1 MTNASDNSARPKRRW
16 VAPAVVLLCAAVAVC
31 VIVVSIAQRA
41 AGGDAI
47 LTAWKS
53 SQFRLFASVAGVSA
67 LLLATC
73 GGVLWRVGRRR
84 IERMGRPDA
93 ESGTA
98 ILEFAMVLPFAMMIS
113 LLMVQSSLLMGGYL
127 CVNYASYCAAR
138 SAIVYIPQE
147 MRDEP
152 RNQLLDYERHSESDK
167 LWRVHRAAV
176 WAVMSTGDGSYERES
191 DYTDVLTEGVEGIYA
206 AYGKSAP
213 NWAGSYI
220 GKKMA
225 YAEDN
230 TTIEVTPPMVEDT
243 YGEHED
249 ITVVVT
255 HNLYLSVPYANRVL
269 ALLDEENSIDLGD
282 GKYATRVTIPCT
294 LTNEGVQDFIQ
305 VEDFPN

>member
-1 MTNASDNSARPKRRW
+1 MMNASDNTTRPKRRW
-16 VAPAVVLLCAAVAVC
+16 VAPAVVFLCAAVVVGAIVLAV
-31 VIVVSIAQRA
+31 ARRA

-47 LTAWKS
+47 LTAWRS
-53 SQFRLFASVAGVSA
+53 GQFRLFASVAGVSV
-67 LLLATC
+67 LLLAAC

-84 IERMGRPDA
+84 IARLGRPDA
-93 ESGTA
+93 QSGTA
-98 ILEFAMVLPFAMMIS
+98 ILEFAMVMPFAMMIS

-152 RNQLLDYERHSESDK
+152 RNQLQDYESHIASDK

-191 DYTDVLTEGVEGIYA
+191 DYTDTLTEGVEGIYA
-206 AYGKSAP
+206 AYGKSVP

-220 GKKMA
+220 GKKLA

-230 TTIEVTPPMVEDT
+230 TSVEVTPPMVEET

-249 ITVVVT
+249 ITVMVT
-255 HNLYLSVPYANRVL
+255 HNLYLSVPYANWVL
-269 ALLDEENSIDLGD
+269 ASLDEENSIDLGE